1 MIIPGKRAVQCYY
14 LGMRAAGYVLVGG
27 QSSRMG
33 RDKARLPLNSHF
45 LVEDVAEKVAKVAG
59 NVALVGNP
67 ALYSDL
73 PFECIRDLH
82 PGLGPL
88 AGIEAALAQNK
99 AAWNLIV
106 ACDMPGLA
114 TQWLEELLM
123 MARQSSKL
131 CFVIQDGSSR
141 IQPLC
146 AVYRQ
151 DCLPLVA
158 QALSAGRLSLLDLL
172 AVLDAGRVRIASPL
186 HNVNTPEEWQAWATV

>member
-1 MIIPGKRAVQCYY
+1 
-14 LGMRAAGYVLVGG
+14 
-27 QSSRMG
+27 MG
-33 RDKARLPLNSHF
+33 RDKARLPLDSHL

-88 AGIEAALAQNK
+88 AGIEAALAEYR
-99 AAWNLIV
+99 AEWNLIV

-114 TQWLEELLM
+114 THWLEGLLM
-123 MARQSSKL
+123 TARQSSKL
-131 CFVIQDGSSR
+131 CFAIQDGSGR
-141 IQPLC
+141 TQPLC

-151 DCLPLVA
+151 DCLPLVVE
-158 QALSAGRLSLLDLL
+158 ALSARRLSLLDLL
-172 AVLDAGRVRIASPL
+172 AVLDAGRMRIASPL
-186 HNVNTPEEWQAWATV
+186 HNVNTPEEWQSWATL